1 MKEEWCISKGQDAAF
16 AAAMEDVLDVYRM
29 PYDKDCPVI
38 CMDEKPYQL
47 LDQKREPIPIKPG
60 HPLREDEEY
69 VRNGT
74 CSIFVFNEPL
84 TGWCHVRARQRRTRV
99 DWAEEI
105 RALLED
111 YFPEVPKIRLVLDN
125 LNTHVIA
132 SLYEAFPPEK
142 ARRLAKRLEIHYTPK
157 HGSWLDIAE
166 IEISVLAR
174 QCLSRRL
181 SSLDILNHEISAWES
196 AQNAFL
202 KKIDWQFTTD
212 DARIRLKHLYPNV

>member
-1 MKEEWCISKGQDAAF
+1 
-16 AAAMEDVLDVYRM
+16 MEDVLDVYRQ

-47 LDQKREPIPIKPG
+47 LDQKRKPIPMKPG
-60 HPLREDEEY
+60 HPLREDEKY

-84 TGWCHVRARQRRTRV
+84 TGRCHAEARQRRTRV
-99 DWAEEI
+99 DWAKEI

-111 YFPEVPKIRLVLDN
+111 YFPEAPKIRLVLDN

-196 AQNAFL
+196 AQNAL
-202 KKIDWQFTTD
+202 PKKIDWQFTTD

>member
-1 MKEEWCISKGQDAAF
+1 
-16 AAAMEDVLDVYRM
+16 MEDVLDVYRL

-47 LDQKREPIPIKPG
+47 LDQKREPIPMKPG

-84 TGWCHVRARQRRTRV
+84 TGWCHAEARQRRTRV

-196 AQNAFL
+196 AQNAFP